1 VHGISPEVVQE
12 QRVDVRDGHPA
23 VFIEI
28 DEIIEKED
36 HGMADELRVALI
48 ELVRNVQMDEDAD
61 PVQEGA
67 RVLGQA
73 SMGLEVS
80 QQIGAERSSGR
91 QRGWASGTGFGN
103 GPGHESWDH
112 RAEGAE
118 GAGSSLPA
126 QPTTR
131 GSETRRGFASVG

>member
-80 QQIGAERSSGR
+80 QQIGAERYERTPERVGQRDRFRERPRTRELGPSS
-91 QRGWASGTGFGN
+91 
-103 GPGHESWDH
+103 
-112 RAEGAE
+112 
-118 GAGSSLPA
+118 
-126 QPTTR
+126 
-131 GSETRRGFASVG
+131 

>member
-1 VHGISPEVVQE
+1 MHGISPEVVQE

-36 HGMADELRVALI
+36 HWMADELRVALV

-80 QQIGAERSSGR
+80 QQIGAERYERTPERVG
-91 QRGWASGTGFGN
+91 QRDRFRERPSDTRVGTIELKV
-103 GPGHESWDH
+103 PKARE
-112 RAEGAE
+112 APLPP
-118 GAGSSLPA
+118 SLLLEEA
-126 QPTTR
+126 
-131 GSETRRGFASVG
+131 RRGAASPA